1 MMEFFANY
9 FMDKAKEKAAE
20 EIVGTIT
27 KEDKQR
33 ERLFNTANQ
42 YSANASL
49 PQIQNSADL
58 MAGTNSMAGVDNE
71 AAINLSSTMPSLQ
84 MGGALSMPSPSNTG
98 MGGVLSEPTQT
109 EEQKRIADSYNNAP
123 TQPSPNDFSGQSF
136 NSAFGDARKSGL
148 DTFKWNGN
156 LYNTQ
161 TK

>member
-33 ERLFNTANQ
+33 ERLFNTTNQ

-58 MAGTNSMAGVDNE
+58 MAGTNSMAGVNND
-71 AAINLSSTMPSLQ
+71 AAANLTSTMPALQ
-84 MGGALSMPSPSNTG
+84 MGGALAMPTPSNTG
-98 MGGVLSEPTQT
+98 MGGVLSDPNEVET
-109 EEQKRIADSYNNAP
+109 EEQRKLRESYENVPPVAG
-123 TQPSPNDFSGQSF
+123 TASPQGSPLLRYS
-136 NSAFGDARKSGL
+136 
-148 DTFKWNGN
+148 
-156 LYNTQ
+156 
-161 TK
+161 